1 MIFDKNAIFSLWVKN
16 SPTGLN
22 YQCWKSWTDCGYR
35 VELYTDDPGLFAEVP
50 LSILQNL
57 EIKLLPSFSSFQV
70 SIDKE
75 NVLQFADLWRFIFL
89 FERGG
94 TWLDSDMMLKK
105 RLPHDDII
113 ISSEHTL
120 KAGGRKSKFDRTP
133 NIGLLRFPPHN
144 PFIEECVRA
153 MLPTTKQDLS
163 SNVNNTSK
171 MKKFIKEIRKPKWSH
186 ILESVADPQVFCPVP
201 YPFAKELYTSNSKID
216 KTKYGLNFNYEDDTT
231 IGLHL
236 WENLLLNKYKV
247 DLWEDANEQ
256 SLFNEWCRKK
266 KPEAKHS

>member
-1 MIFDKNAIFSLWVKN
+1 MIFDKNAIFTLWVKN
-16 SPTGLN
+16 KPTGLN
-22 YQCWKSWTDCGYR
+22 YQTWKSWTDCGYR
-35 VELYTDDPGLFAEVP
+35 VEVYTDDPSLFEEVP
-50 LSILQNL
+50 LKILQKL
-57 EIKLLPSFSSFQV
+57 EVKLLPCFSSFQV

-89 FERGG
+89 YERGG

-120 KAGGRKSKFDRTP
+120 RSGGRKSKFDRTP
-133 NIGLLRFPPHN
+133 NIGVLRFPPLN
-144 PFIEECVRA
+144 PFIKECVRA
-153 MLPTTKQDLS
+153 MLPTTKDDMN

-186 ILESVADPQVFCPVP
+186 IYEKVAEPQVFCPVP
-201 YPFAKELYTSNSKID
+201 YPFAKELYTGHYQNARV
-216 KTKYGLNFNYEDDTT
+216 KYGLNFNYEDNST

-247 DLWEDANEQ
+247 NLDEDIHEQ
-256 SLFNEWCRKK
+256 SIFNKWSWLK
-266 KPEAKHS
+266 KPLVVE